1 MVNLYLSKEFPLE
14 KSIQKPRPGLWQ
26 VFTTWLVIGAQSFGG
41 GTSTLIL
48 IHQACMKHGWVA
60 EDEFVRLWALVQIA
74 PGINLVKFTIL
85 LGHRLRGWPG
95 LLAAC
100 SGLLLPSAGV
110 TVLMTAGFTAIQ
122 GQPLVKAAMRGVMP
136 ATVGLSLAMGAQMA
150 QPLFGQAIKEGRPRL
165 AAHLLISVCA
175 ALLLGLYN
183 ASPVLVLL
191 AAGTAAV
198 LLLPRLPLKPARS
211 VPGASQ

>member
-1 MVNLYLSKEFPLE
+1 
-14 KSIQKPRPGLWQ
+14 
-26 VFTTWLVIGAQSFGG
+26 
-41 GTSTLIL
+41 
-48 IHQACMKHGWVA
+48 MKHGWLR

-74 PGINLVKFTIL
+74 PGINLVKFTVL

-95 LLAAC
+95 LFAAC

-122 GQPLVKAAMRGVMP
+122 GQPLVKAAMRGVLP
-136 ATVGLSLAMGAQMA
+136 ATVGLSLAMGVQMG
-150 QPLFGQAIKEGRPRL
+150 QPLFSQAVKEGRPRL
-165 AAHLLISVCA
+165 AAHVLIMVSA

-183 ASPVLVLL
+183 ASPVVVLL

-198 LLLPRLPLKPARS
+198 LLLPRLPLKPAPA
-211 VPGASQ
+211 VPEASQ